1 MSGMPS
7 ISIIIP
13 NYNYGHYIEETIC
26 SVINQNYPQLQ
37 LIIIDGGSTDNSVEI
52 IKKYDKQINY
62 WVSEKDNGQADAINK
77 GLEVA
82 TGEYVAFIN
91 SDDVYLDDAFELIFT
106 DKNSIEKDFIYGDVL
121 IGKNIENA
129 KPNKS
134 KKNKLTLASLIN
146 FYSNAEYI
154 IPSQSVFIKRDF
166 LNKNNLNFL
175 NTKLHYCMDLD
186 WYCRI
191 SLHKPTVYKYKK
203 IQSFFRINSQTKTVS
218 QSLKMKNEALAIAF
232 LYLKYLNRTERNEFF
247 INRFIH
253 VYLNMVYQKKI
264 SNGLSSLVLMIT
276 KSNFR
281 VLKNYKFLGLLK
293 NQILQK

>member
-1 MSGMPS
+1 
-7 ISIIIP
+7 
-13 NYNYGHYIEETIC
+13 
-26 SVINQNYPQLQ
+26 
-37 LIIIDGGSTDNSVEI
+37 
-52 IKKYDKQINY
+52 
-62 WVSEKDNGQADAINK
+62 
-77 GLEVA
+77 VA

-106 DKNSIEKDFIYGDVL
+106 DKNSIDKDFIYGDVL

-146 FYSNAEYI
+146 FYSNAEFI

-175 NTKLHYCMDLD
+175 NTNLHYCMDLD

-191 SLHKPTVYKYKK
+191 SLHKPTVYKYEK

-218 QSLKMKNEALAIAF
+218 QSLKMKNEALEIAF
-232 LYLKYLNRTERNEFF
+232 SYLKYLNKTEQRKFF
-247 INRFIH
+247 INRYIYVF
-253 VYLNMVYQKKI
+253 LNKVYQKKI
-264 SNGLSSLVLMIT
+264 RIGFPTLLLIIIKT
-276 KSNFR
+276 NFIA
-281 VLKNYKFLGLLK
+281 LKNLKFLGLLK
-293 NQILQK
+293 KQILFK

>member
-13 NYNYGHYIEETIC
+13 NYNYGNYIEETIC

-82 TGEYVAFIN
+82 TGEYIAFIN

-106 DKNSIEKDFIYGDVL
+106 DKNSIDKDFIYGDVL

-191 SLHKPTVYKYKK
+191 SLHKPTVYKHKK

-218 QSLKMKNEALAIAF
+218 QSLKMKNEALALAF
-232 LYLKYLNRTERNEFF
+232 SYLKYLNRTERNEFF
-247 INRFIH
+247 VNRFIH

-264 SNGLSSLVLMIT
+264 SNRLSSLVLMIT

>member
-1 MSGMPS
+1 MNGMPS

-13 NYNYGHYIEETIC
+13 NFNYGHYIEETIC

-52 IKKYDKQINY
+52 IKKYDKHIDY

-77 GLEVA
+77 GLKVA

-91 SDDVYLDDAFELIFT
+91 SDDVYLDEAFGLIFT
-106 DKNSIEKDFIYGDVL
+106 DKNSVEKDFIYGDVL
-121 IGKNIENA
+121 IGNTLENA

-134 KKNKLTLASLIN
+134 KKNKLNLASLIN

-175 NTKLHYCMDLD
+175 NTNLHYCMDLD

-191 SLHKPTVYKYKK
+191 SLQNPTVFKYKK

-218 QSLKMKNEALAIAF
+218 QSLKMKHEALEIAF
-232 LYLKYLNRTERNEFF
+232 YYLKYLNKTERNEFF
-247 INRFIH
+247 VDRFIH
-253 VYLNMVYQKKI
+253 IFLNKVYQKKI
-264 SNGLSSLVLMIT
+264 KNDLSSLVLIIT
-276 KSNFR
+276 KSNFIA
-281 VLKNYKFLGLLK
+281 LKNYKFLGLLK
-293 NQILQK
+293 KQILFK

>member
-1 MSGMPS
+1 MPS

-77 GLEVA
+77 GLKVA

-91 SDDVYLDDAFELIFT
+91 SDDVYLDEAFELIFT
-106 DKNSIEKDFIYGDVL
+106 DKNSVEKDFIYGDVL
-121 IGKNIENA
+121 IGNTLENA

-134 KKNKLTLASLIN
+134 KKNKLNLASLIN

-175 NTKLHYCMDLD
+175 NTNLHYCMDLD

-191 SLHKPTVYKYKK
+191 SLQNPTVYKYKK
-203 IQSFFRINSQTKTVS
+203 IQTFFRINSQTKTVS
-218 QSLKMKNEALAIAF
+218 QSLKMKNEALEIAF
-232 LYLKYLNRTERNEFF
+232 YYIKYLNKTERNEFF
-247 INRFIH
+247 VDRFIH
-253 VYLNMVYQKKI
+253 VFLNKVYQKKI
-264 SNGLSSLVLMIT
+264 KNDLSSLVLIIT

-281 VLKNYKFLGLLK
+281 ALKNYKFLGLLK
-293 NQILQK
+293 KQILFK

>member
-1 MSGMPS
+1 MPS

-26 SVINQNYPQLQ
+26 SVINQNFPQLQ

-52 IKKYDKQINY
+52 IKKYDKHIDY

-77 GLEVA
+77 GLKVA

-91 SDDVYLDDAFELIFT
+91 SDDVYLDEAFELIFT
-106 DKNSIEKDFIYGDVL
+106 DKNSVEKDFIYGDVL
-121 IGKNIENA
+121 IGNTLENA

-134 KKNKLTLASLIN
+134 KKNKLNLASLIN

-175 NTKLHYCMDLD
+175 NSNLHYCMDLD

-191 SLHKPTVYKYKK
+191 SLQNPTVFKYKK

-218 QSLKMKNEALAIAF
+218 QSLKMKNEALEIAF
-232 LYLKYLNRTERNEFF
+232 YYLKYLNKTERNEFF
-247 INRFIH
+247 VDRFIH
-253 VYLNMVYQKKI
+253 VFLNKVYQKKI
-264 SNGLSSLVLMIT
+264 KNDLSSLVLIIT
-276 KSNFR
+276 KSNFIA
-281 VLKNYKFLGLLK
+281 LKNYKFLGLLK
-293 NQILQK
+293 KQFLFK

>member
-13 NYNYGHYIEETIC
+13 NYNYGQYIEETIC
-26 SVINQNYPQLQ
+26 SIINQNYPQIQ

-52 IKKYDKQINY
+52 IKKYDKHIYY

-77 GLEVA
+77 GLKVA
-82 TGEYVAFIN
+82 TGQYIAFIN
-91 SDDVYLDDAFELIFT
+91 SDDVYLENAFELIFSN
-106 DKNSIEKDFIYGDVL
+106 KNSIDKDFIYGDVL
-121 IGKNIENA
+121 IGSNVVNS

-134 KKNKLTLASLIN
+134 KKNTLTLASLIN
-146 FYSNAEYI
+146 FYRNAEYI

-166 LNKNNLNFL
+166 LNKYNLNFL
-175 NTKLHYCMDLD
+175 NTKLHFCMDLD

-191 SLHKPTVYKYKK
+191 SLQKPTVYKYKK
-203 IQSFFRINSQTKTVS
+203 IQSFFRINSHTKTVS
-218 QSLKMKNEALAIAF
+218 QSLKMKNEALEIAF
-232 LYLKYLNRTERNEFF
+232 YYLKYLNKTERNDFF

-253 VYLNMVYQKKI
+253 VFLNKVYQKKI
-264 SNGLSSLVLMIT
+264 KNGLPSLVLILT

-281 VLKNYKFLGLLK
+281 AFRNYKFLGLLK
-293 NQILQK
+293 KQILFK